1 MKRGRRSTG
10 GMDRVILTELRG
22 VQLESLV
29 DANYAT
35 DCQAL
40 ITAPA
45 DFQ

>member
-1 MKRGRRSTG
+1 MKRGRWSTG
-10 GMDRVILTELRG
+10 GMDRVIFIELRG

-29 DANYAT
+29 DDNYAT

-40 ITAPA
+40 ITAPV